1 MRGWLWLSGGG
12 EQRGD
17 AGGSKAGHC
26 RLRRSSDCRDLR
38 EGDLPARPFQAPP
51 RPAGTRCFPA
61 PHPVVLA
68 SERPSRAKEGCQ
80 ARKREGRRAGTGQ
93 TPTAQ
98 IDTQLPLPWVCLK
111 VSHPVMPP
119 SLCPWGHTGFSFR
132 GSWSSV
138 PEHRHPSRACNL
150 ACVRR
155 MTSGSGSAD
164 PLSSMY
170 QVPPKTFLAGDKT
183 APSPRS

>member
-1 MRGWLWLSGGG
+1 MRGWLWLSGDG

-17 AGGSKAGHC
+17 AGGSKAGRC

-68 SERPSRAKEGCQ
+68 SKRPSRAKEGCQ
-80 ARKREGRRAGTGQ
+80 AGSRER
-93 TPTAQ
+93 PTVRSV
-98 IDTQLPLPWVCLK
+98 TQLPLPWVCLK
-111 VSHPVMPP
+111 VFQPGMPP
-119 SLCPWGHTGFSFR
+119 GLSPWGHTGFSFR

-138 PEHRHPSRACNL
+138 PEPRHPSRTCNL
-150 ACVRR
+150 ACV
-155 MTSGSGSAD
+155 
-164 PLSSMY
+164 
-170 QVPPKTFLAGDKT
+170 
-183 APSPRS
+183 